1 MHTTVI
7 QKKSLLTSNRKEPNM
22 PTLVEQLNQL
32 AQHEQQTEK
41 LANAIKEFVLH
52 DRIFDMLRKAL
63 SNKFTA
69 NIPYQHF
76 DNEGFIKLKPTETS
90 QFSGYNAYSFT
101 INVEQQKTALETQIM
116 FDGKQVSILMIKY
129 DDTILTIESVINLLK
144 QVIGVENKIK

>member
-1 MHTTVI
+1 
-7 QKKSLLTSNRKEPNM
+7 M

-32 AQHEQQTEK
+32 AQHEQQTKK

-69 NIPYQHF
+69 NIPYQRF
-76 DNEGFIKLKPTETS
+76 DNEGFIKLKPMETS

-101 INVEQQKTALETQIM
+101 INVEPQKTALETRIM

-129 DDTILTIESVINLLK
+129 NDTILTIESVINLLK